1 MVPWDLAS
9 TSLSLRLSCRQ
20 ALADFFHAFQKD
32 KPWWFSLLYPVGGD
46 KETCISYL
54 PGLESSV
61 AADFFLHGQ
70 IDEGRPQ

>member
-1 MVPWDLAS
+1 MVVLLA
-9 TSLSLRLSCRQ
+9 LSS
-20 ALADFFHAFQKD
+20 
-32 KPWWFSLLYPVGGD
+32 GGD